1 MAIIGVDVD
10 LTVVASDVMWFDW
23 CNSKCNHK
31 YDRDRLIFEHGSIP
45 YDFGRIFNFD
55 QPCDPLSFWNDEGIY
70 DELEPIAH
78 AANALKELSR
88 RHQIVFVSKLMGNH
102 FESKKSFLERNFP
115 FMSGFIGTDQKQFAR
130 VDLLIDDRVDHLNKV
145 HQAGIIPIQYMT
157 PYHQDEEP
165 ATDMAFIKSWLDLLC
180 TNEDTLYNA
189 LLTNIRKAKV

>member
-10 LTVVASDVMWFDW
+10 LTVVASDHMWFDW
-23 CNSKCNHK
+23 CNSKVRKQLN
-31 YDRDRLIFEHGSIP
+31 YEEVIAAGSVP
-45 YDFGRIFNFD
+45 YDFGKLFGFTSPEIALD
-55 QPCDPLSFWNDEGIY
+55 FWCDEGIY

-78 AANALKELSR
+78 AVNALKELSR

-157 PYHQDEEP
+157 PYQQDEEP